1 MRRNQPSRVS
11 TSFRWGGLLAATAVS
26 WVIGMPAPAIAERPV
41 TGAIQ
46 FLRGEITKTV
56 GDKLSLRLPSGRE
69 VTVPVD
75 TNTSM
80 VCPSRLPE
88 EAEVLQEQDRAKHQ
102 GFRIGDCPFQV
113 GDMVKVETTS
123 EGKATFIRY
132 LSYPPATRLERLG
145 IPNKYE
151 GELREPPVA
160 RGTVGEKY

>member
-1 MRRNQPSRVS
+1 
-11 TSFRWGGLLAATAVS
+11 
-26 WVIGMPAPAIAERPV
+26 MPAPAIAERPA

-75 TNTSM
+75 TNTNM

-102 GFRIGDCPFQV
+102 GFRIGDCPFRTDHAERSAGNHPFD
-113 GDMVKVETTS
+113 GDS
-123 EGKATFIRY
+123 R
-132 LSYPPATRLERLG
+132 R
-145 IPNKYE
+145 
-151 GELREPPVA
+151 GEDDGTA
-160 RGTVGEKY
+160 WSRGPSG